1 MAIMTAPAQ
10 MRARMSRPL
19 NAERV
24 MRRERALT
32 ELARVHLVHR
42 GYRNVFAMRCLRQ
55 GYPVTTTPAQ
65 LARFEVAQEQTA
77 EALEG

>member
-1 MAIMTAPAQ
+1 MTAPAH

-19 NAERV
+19 D
-24 MRRERALT
+24 
-32 ELARVHLVHR
+32 
-42 GYRNVFAMRCLRQ
+42 AMRVARRAKALAILAHRYADIYAARCTRQ
-55 GYPVTTTPAQ
+55 GYPVTTTPSE